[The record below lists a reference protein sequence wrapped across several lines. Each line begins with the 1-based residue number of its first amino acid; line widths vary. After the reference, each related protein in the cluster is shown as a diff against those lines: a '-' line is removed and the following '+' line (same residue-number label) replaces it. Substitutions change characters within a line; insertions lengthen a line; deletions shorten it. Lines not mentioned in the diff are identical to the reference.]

1 MAHVNNEVACLA
13 VNVNNNLVNNMAH
26 PLQCHVPPS
35 LQPAVFFMVMVFFF
49 LMAAAV
55 RNLDVNLQKGTGWWG
70 LITAALGFYAG
81 AMLLM
86 ECICELMRSSVD
98 WVAPRL
104 LGCCVST
111 LCFVK
116 SPLEAWSVQN
126 WCCATTH
133 PHVFNPLTAAAAA
146 FLIEDMWGKEVLP
159 LLYTKAYKQHAAH
172 LFPRISSSDPR
183 SVTAGVPYPGRPEFK
198 RGDNLEAA
206 AAPSLDNLNRLHSGE
221 AAV

>member
-1 MAHVNNEVACLA
+1 MAYVNNGVTCLA
-13 VNVNNNLVNNMAH
+13 INVNSNLVNNMAH
-26 PLQCHVPPS
+26 PFQCCVPPS

-81 AMLLM
+81 AMLLR
-86 ECICELMRSSVD
+86 ECVCELMSSSVG
-98 WVAPRL
+98 WVELRL
-104 LGCCVST
+104 LGSHVLM

-116 SPLEAWSVQN
+116 SLLKTRSVQI
-126 WCCATTH
+126 WCCASTH
-133 PHVFNPLTAAAAA
+133 PHVLNPLTAAAAA